1 MSSNQS
7 TEVYDF
13 MRWCLYGKRHQFFSV
28 DFFSSCIQ
36 TNDNHSSKKSCF
48 CPEIHFFS
56 VKFEKEIY
64 KSLDTKDEPCS
75 LPFFLSIFFHS
86 LFLVYL
92 TFRYLLFYFSFSLFI
107 HFVIL
112 IFLPLSLLFYFVL
125 SAPSPPLFLSFSL
138 SNLRHEIPR
147 STYNSIRIRQVGTS
161 VS

>member
-13 MRWCLYGKRHQFFSV
+13 MRWCLYGKRHQFFSA

-48 CPEIHFFS
+48 CPEIHFFFLS
-56 VKFEKEIY
+56 SSRKRFINHWILKMNHVH
-64 KSLDTKDEPCS
+64 
-75 LPFFLSIFFHS
+75 PFFLSIFFHS

-138 SNLRHEIPR
+138 SNLRHEIP
-147 STYNSIRIRQVGTS
+147 
-161 VS
+161 

>member
-13 MRWCLYGKRHQFFSV
+13 MRWCLYGKRHQFFSA
-28 DFFSSCIQ
+28 DFFHHAYKPTTTILVKNLVFVQRFTFFLSSSRKRFI
-36 TNDNHSSKKSCF
+36 NHWILKMN
-48 CPEIHFFS
+48 H
-56 VKFEKEIY
+56 VH
-64 KSLDTKDEPCS
+64 
-75 LPFFLSIFFHS
+75 PFFLSIFFHS

-125 SAPSPPLFLSFSL
+125 SAPSPPLFFSL
-138 SNLRHEIPR
+138 
-147 STYNSIRIRQVGTS
+147 
-161 VS
+161 

>member
-13 MRWCLYGKRHQFFSV
+13 MRWCLYGKRHQFFSA

-75 LPFFLSIFFHS
+75 PILSLYFLSFT
-86 LFLVYL
+86 FLVYL
-92 TFRYLLFYFSFSLFI
+92 TFCSLLFYFSFSLCI

-125 SAPSPPLFLSFSL
+125 SAPSPPLFFSL
-138 SNLRHEIPR
+138 
-147 STYNSIRIRQVGTS
+147 
-161 VS
+161 